1 MWFRTVFCYALLL
14 FITHQPAAQAQE
26 PPPGAGPGSI
36 ARELGLSGDQARRFE
51 AVMETERN
59 AMETLR
65 EERKRIQTATRE
77 KLASVLNAEQLK
89 QFDEMRASHEPP
101 QRQRG
106 PRPQQPR

>member
-1 MWFRTVFCYALLL
+1 MWFRTLFCFALLIL
-14 FITHQPAAQAQE
+14 ITHQPAALAQE

-36 ARELGLSGDQARRFE
+36 ARELGLSGDQAKRLE
-51 AVMETERN
+51 AVMDTERA
-59 AMETLR
+59 AMEKLR

-77 KLASVLNAEQLK
+77 KLASVLNAELAK
-89 QFDEMRASHEPP
+89 RFEELRAAHEPP